1 MVEATPLRAALAS
14 TATVFESPGL
24 DLGLSSLIHVTAIP
38 ANGSIDERVSNLD
51 GAFAVIAGAETYNA
65 DLLDRLPQLCLIARS
80 GVGFDQIDLE
90 AASRLGIHVTTT
102 PGVNAQ
108 GVAEHTVALLLS
120 LTHRVAYYDA
130 RVRAGNWRDGDF
142 FPEIQGMTVG
152 IIGFGHIGR
161 ATAALLHAFGAR
173 ILAFDALPITQPP
186 EYVTVVSDLAE
197 MLPRC
202 HAISIHTPLL
212 DSTRGLIGGDELA
225 LLPRGAFVINA
236 ARGGV
241 LDEIAL
247 ASALRAG
254 HVAGAGLDVFAQ
266 EPPASDDPLLS
277 IDTCVFSPH
286 SASLGAHTIE
296 RMTRMIATQLNSVAD
311 SATPTGLI
319 NMPAQPRFPLL
330 VG

>member
-1 MVEATPLRAALAS
+1 
-14 TATVFESPGL
+14 
-24 DLGLSSLIHVTAIP
+24 
-38 ANGSIDERVSNLD
+38 
-51 GAFAVIAGAETYNA
+51 
-65 DLLDRLPQLCLIARS
+65 
-80 GVGFDQIDLE
+80 
-90 AASRLGIHVTTT
+90 
-102 PGVNAQ
+102 
-108 GVAEHTVALLLS
+108 
-120 LTHRVAYYDA
+120 
-130 RVRAGNWRDGDF
+130 VRAGNWRDGDF

-311 SATPTGLI
+311 GATPTGLI
-319 NMPAQPRFPLL
+319 NTPAQPRFPLL

>member
-1 MVEATPLRAALAS
+1 MGSTDMWAALAS
-14 TATVFESPGL
+14 TATLFG
-24 DLGLSSLIHVTAIP
+24 DDRDFGLSSRVRLQDVP
-38 ANGSIDERVSNLD
+38 PNGPVGERVGDLT
-51 GAFAVIAGAETYNA
+51 GAYAVVAGAEAYTA
-65 DLLDRLPQLCLIARS
+65 DLLDRLPHLCLIARS
-80 GVGFDQIDLE
+80 GVGFDQIDLD
-90 AASRLGIHVTTT
+90 AATRLGIHVTTT

-108 GVAEHTVALLLS
+108 GVAEHTVTLLLS
-120 LTHRVAYYDA
+120 VTHRVAHYDA
-130 RVRAGNWRDGDF
+130 RVRNGEWRDGDF

-173 ILAFDALPITQPP
+173 IIAFDVMPIRDAPD
-186 EYVTVVSDLAE
+186 YVVVSTSIAE
-197 MLPRC
+197 MLPLC
-202 HAISIHTPLL
+202 QAISLHTPLL

-241 LDEIAL
+241 LDELAL
-247 ASALRAG
+247 ASALRTG

-266 EPPASDDPLLS
+266 EPPALDDPLLT
-277 IDTCVFSPH
+277 IDTCVLSPH

-296 RMTRMIATQLNSVAD
+296 LMTRMIATQLNSVAEG
-311 SATPTGLI
+311 ATPTGLI
-319 NMPAQPRFPLL
+319 NTPAQPRFPLL

>member
-1 MVEATPLRAALAS
+1 MGSTDMWGALAS
-14 TATVFESPGL
+14 TATLFG
-24 DLGLSSLIHVTAIP
+24 DGRDFGLSSRVRLQDVPPNGP
-38 ANGSIDERVSNLD
+38 AAERVGNLA
-51 GAFAVIAGAETYNA
+51 GAYAVVAGAETYTA
-65 DLLDRLPQLCLIARS
+65 DLLDRLPHLCLIARS
-80 GVGFDQIDLE
+80 GVGFDQIDLD
-90 AASRLGIHVTTT
+90 AATRLGIHVTTT

-108 GVAEHTVALLLS
+108 GVAEHTVTLLLS
-120 LTHRVAYYDA
+120 VTHRVAYCDA
-130 RVRAGNWRDGDF
+130 RVRKGEWRDGDF
-142 FPEIQGMTVG
+142 VPEIQGMTVG

-173 ILAFDALPITQPP
+173 IIAFDVMPIRDAPD
-186 EYVTVVSDLAE
+186 YVVVSTSIAE
-197 MLPRC
+197 MLPQC
-202 HAISIHTPLL
+202 QAISLHTPLL

-241 LDEIAL
+241 LDEVAL
-247 ASALRAG
+247 ASALRTG

-266 EPPASDDPLLS
+266 EPPRSDDPLLT
-277 IDTCVFSPH
+277 IDTCVLSPH

-311 SATPTGLI
+311 GATPTGLI
-319 NMPAQPRFPLL
+319 NTPAQPRFPLL